1 MKEDNYLFKDL
12 SYKIVGICM
21 EIHREYKNGHNER
34 IYHKVLE
41 EKLVINKINFV
52 VKPRINIYSKD
63 TGKKIGYYEPDLVIE
78 NKIIIELKAKP
89 IILNNF
95 EVQLLEYLKSSCYEL
110 GYLFN
115 FGLPSLYFKR
125 LICTNDNK
133 SYINNLC

>member
-1 MKEDNYLFKDL
+1 MFKDL

-34 IYHKVLE
+34 IYHKALE
-41 EKLVINKINFV
+41 EKLALNKINFV
-52 VKPRINIYSKD
+52 IKPKINIYSKT
-63 TGKKIGYYEPDLVIE
+63 TGNKIGYYEPDLVVE

-89 IILNNF
+89 IILNKF
-95 EVQLLEYLKSSCYEL
+95 EVQLLEYLKSSYYEL

-125 LICTNDNK
+125 LICTNNNK
-133 SYINNLC
+133 PYINSLC